1 MHIHRPRI
9 AHQLSILSALLL
21 ASPAFSVTD
30 ISSRPLITNQVSVKP
45 NLMFILDNSGS
56 MAEEFIPN
64 AIGNA
69 NAFGFYSPQC
79 NGAAYNPSTT
89 YPLPVTPDGRDYPSA
104 SLNAAWEDGFNPTF
118 ATSLYPVATA
128 VNSVVPAAG
137 SQVSVVVTNWPSGWF
152 APPAPFTTNDRVAL
166 RRSGNTSQW
175 ISATV
180 ASVSGSGETRTV
192 VLNLGFSSI
201 HEGSHTDWRIG
212 RLTVNNLTGS
222 GFQFNKIHRY
232 KGSQPAMSWTYNSS
246 GSLITTTFTTEC
258 RATGSSSSVFD
269 VVLVSSF
276 SDSQKQNYANWYSY
290 YRTRIAMMRSSAG
303 RALANLDTSYRVG
316 FSTLNRPTSG
326 TPDFNNLVTDTT
338 HLFTNIRDFDATQRL
353 TFYSNLYGT
362 TIDGGTPLRLAL
374 AKAGRYYA
382 NDISGQT
389 DPVQHAC
396 QRNYTLLTSDGY
408 WNDSDYTPARPTVL
422 GGGSIGNQD
431 GDISDTTWTPR
442 PVYDGSSD
450 FSQVEERKRYV
461 TQGTCTE
468 NRRTRT
474 LYQIITE
481 RRTVTSATV
490 GSSLQTSALDW
501 SPISTTLDCG
511 SVPSPNPSATTV
523 ISRTGGGQSNTL
535 ADVAAY
541 YYKTD
546 LRPNLSNSVFTSPAD
561 PASHQHM
568 TTYTLGLGLSGA
580 LKYAPNYLDQTSSDY
595 ADIKNG
601 TRNWPPPPI
610 DRNDNPA
617 KVDDLWHAAVNGR
630 GRYFSASDPQ
640 ALTDSLSS
648 ALSDINAREGVGA
661 AAASSTLR
669 PVLGTDQIF
678 LGSYRTRFWD
688 GELEARTITR
698 LANGQLS
705 AGPDNKVWSAS
716 AQLNAT
722 PFASRNI
729 FYLRR
734 QATTTGVTNSLAA
747 FTWANIN
754 SDADAST
761 LLNHFNRF
769 CEQSTIPSQC
779 PALTTEQKTAA
790 KGENLLNFLRG
801 DRSREGSLY
810 RSRESVLGDI
820 VDASPVF
827 VGPPPFNYTAQDYSS
842 YKTAKANRC
851 PMVYVAANDGMLHAF
866 SAKTNRSE
874 YSSCPAAGS
883 EAWAY
888 VPRAMMSNMYLL
900 ADRDYANNHRFYV
913 NGTPVVGDIGETSQ
927 SQDGTATTTWKTIL
941 VGGFGAGGRGYYAL
955 DITTPESPTALWEF
969 TDADMGL
976 SYGNPIITQIADGE
990 GETTWVVAFT
1000 SGLNN
1005 SGNGFLYILNAQTGA
1020 LMHKVPTLV
1029 NGRAVGTASSP
1040 SGLNKLNAWVESP
1053 TYNLALRFYAGDMR
1067 GNLWRFDANNLTAP
1081 APNAADTRAVRLANL
1096 AVSGVAQPIT
1106 IRPELAQV
1114 NYGGYQHPVVLV
1126 GTGRYL
1132 GISDVE
1138 SEARQSIYA
1147 IKDPLTST
1155 GWGSVRPNL
1164 VEQTLSAYNDSAN
1177 VRTLTK
1183 RQVDWN
1189 SSTVAGWY
1197 IDLPDDGERVVT
1209 NMGLAFTTLTVASLV
1224 PKADVCSGD
1233 GYSWLYNLDIG
1244 TGSYVNEGPVA
1255 GEKSDQ
1261 AVMGISIVQVV
1272 DGDRN
1277 ETVGLNTKSTGETS
1291 FNRLPDGIGGSA
1303 GLRRTSWR
1311 ELLPPGQ

>member
-1 MHIHRPRI
+1 MPIHRIRLTF
-9 AHQLSILSALLL
+9 QLSALSALLL
-21 ASPAFSVTD
+21 AGPASSVTD
-30 ISSRPLITNQVSVKP
+30 ISNRPLITNQVSVKP

-56 MAEEFIPN
+56 MAWEFIPN
-64 AIGNA
+64 AISSA
-69 NAFGFYSPQC
+69 NAVGFYSPQC

-89 YPLPVTPDGRDYPSA
+89 YPLPVTPDGREYPSA
-104 SLNAAWEDGFNPTF
+104 SLSAAWEDGFNPEF
-118 ATSLYPVATA
+118 ATSLYPVSTA
-128 VNSVVPAAG
+128 VNSVVPATG
-137 SQVSVVVTNWPSGWF
+137 SQVSVVVNDWPSGWL
-152 APPAPFTTNDRVAL
+152 APPAPFAANDRVAL
-166 RRSGNTSQW
+166 RRSGNSSQW

-180 ASVSGSGETRTV
+180 ASISGSGTTRTV
-192 VLNLGFSSI
+192 VLNLVFSSL
-201 HEGSHTDWRIG
+201 HTGSHTDWQIG

-246 GSLITTTFTTEC
+246 GDLISTTFTTEC
-258 RATGSSSSVFD
+258 LATSSSSVFD

-276 SDSQKQNYANWYSY
+276 SNSQKQNYANWYSY

-303 RALANLDTSYRVG
+303 RAMSNLDTSYRVG
-316 FSTLNRPTSG
+316 FSTLNRPSG
-326 TPDFNNLVTDTT
+326 DNTTFNNLVTDTARV
-338 HLFTNIRDFDATQRL
+338 FTNIRDFDATQRL

-362 TIDGGTPLRLAL
+362 TIAGGTPLRRAL
-374 AKAGRYYA
+374 VKAGRYYA

-431 GDISDTTWTPR
+431 GDVSDATWTPR
-442 PVYDGSSD
+442 PVYDGSGDSAR
-450 FSQVEERKRYV
+450 VEQRLRYV
-461 TQGTCTE
+461 NLGTCVVS
-468 NRRTRT
+468 RQTRT
-474 LYQIITE
+474 LFQAITE
-481 RRTVTSATV
+481 RRSVTTQAVDNQSQTVESPWVTTAE
-490 GSSLQTSALDW
+490 QTN
-501 SPISTTLDCG
+501 CG
-511 SVPSPNPSATTV
+511 TIPSPNPSSTTV
-523 ISRTGGGQSNTL
+523 LSSTTHGQSNTL
-535 ADVAAY
+535 ADIAAY

-568 TTYTLGLGLSGA
+568 TTYTLGLGLSGV
-580 LKYAPNYLDQTSSDY
+580 LQYDPNYLDQTTGDFVSL
-595 ADIKNG
+595 KNG
-601 TRNWPPPPI
+601 TINWPTMNFNVESSPG
-610 DRNDNPA
+610 

-698 LANGQLS
+698 LSNGQLS
-705 AGPDNKVWSAS
+705 AGPNNKVWSAS

-754 SDADAST
+754 SDADASA

-769 CEQSTIPSQC
+769 CEQGTIPSQC
-779 PALTTEQKTAA
+779 PTLTTEQKTAA

-810 RSRESVLGDI
+810 RTRESVLGDI

-866 SAKTNRSE
+866 SAKTNRAE

-913 NGTPVVGDIGETSQ
+913 NSTPVVGDIGETTQ
-927 SQDGTATTTWKTIL
+927 SQDGTETTTWKTIL

-955 DITTPESPTALWEF
+955 DITTPQSPAALWEF

-990 GETTWVVAFT
+990 GNPTWVVAFT

-1005 SGNGFLYILNAQTGA
+1005 SGNGFLYVVNARTGA
-1020 LMHKVPTLV
+1020 LMHKVPTLI
-1029 NGRAVGTASSP
+1029 NGGAVGTASSP

-1053 TYNLALRFYAGDMR
+1053 TFNLTRRFYAGDMR
-1067 GNLWRFDANNLTAP
+1067 GNLWRFDASNLAAP
-1081 APNAADTRAVRLANL
+1081 AANTPDTRAVRLANL

-1138 SEARQSIYA
+1138 TDALQSIYA

-1155 GWGSVRPNL
+1155 GWGNVRPNL
-1164 VEQTLSAYNDSAN
+1164 IEQTLSAYNDSAN

-1291 FNRLPDGIGGSA
+1291 FNRLPDGVGGSA

>member
-1 MHIHRPRI
+1 MITQRARHLCQWT
-9 AHQLSILSALLL
+9 ALSLLMSSPVL
-21 ASPAFSVTD
+21 AVTD
-30 ISSRPLITNQVSVKP
+30 ISNRPLITNQVSVKP

-56 MAEEFIPN
+56 MN
-64 AIGNA
+64 
-69 NAFGFYSPQC
+69 FGYVPEAMGSSGQYGFRSNQC
-79 NGAAYNPSTT
+79 NGAAYNPATT
-89 YPLPVTPDGRDYPSA
+89 YPLPVTPDGRDYPAMSHT
-104 SLNAAWEDGFNPTF
+104 AAWWDGFNPLFNNDT
-118 ATSLYPVATA
+118 TYNVSTT
-128 VNSVVPAAG
+128 VNSVVAAG
-137 SQVSVVVTNWPSGWF
+137 GAQITVTVTGWPST
-152 APPAPFTTNDRVAL
+152 APFSKNDSIAL
-166 RRSGNTSQW
+166 RRDGNRSQW
-175 ISATV
+175 ITGTV
-180 ASVSGSGETRTV
+180 TQISGSGSTRNVT
-192 VLNLGFSSI
+192 LNLGFSSI
-201 HEGSHTDWRIG
+201 HDGSHSDWRIG
-212 RLTVNNLTGS
+212 RLVTYNLTS
-222 GFQFNKIHRY
+222 STDTSPRADYYYRY
-232 KGSQPAMSWTYNSS
+232 KGSQPAMSWTYLSN
-246 GSLITTTFTTEC
+246 GSVD
-258 RATGSSSSVFD
+258 TGSTFVSECTSSHGYAPGMNVFD
-269 VVLVSSF
+269 QVMVSGLST
-276 SDSQKQNYANWYSY
+276 SQQQNYANWYSY
-290 YRTRIAMMRSSAG
+290 YRNRILMMRSSAG
-303 RALANLDTSYRVG
+303 RALAGLDSSYRVG
-316 FSTLNRPTSG
+316 FNSLNNGSN
-326 TPDFNNLVTDTT
+326 FNTTVTDTLG
-338 HLFTNIRDFDATQRL
+338 LFSDIRDFDASQRV
-353 TFYSNLYGT
+353 TFYSNLYGSN
-362 TIDGGTPLRLAL
+362 IQGGTPLRRAL
-374 AKAGRYYA
+374 NKIGQYYA
-382 NDISGQT
+382 NGITGQS

-408 WNDSDYTPARPTVL
+408 WNDSTTTPQRPSTL
-422 GGGSIGNQD
+422 GGGNIGNQD

-442 PVYDGSSD
+442 PVYDGTSDSSR
-450 FSQVEERKRYV
+450 VERRNRYV
-461 TQGTCTE
+461 VTGSCFFGFS
-468 NRRTRT
+468 TR
-474 LYQIITE
+474 YQSITE
-481 RRTVTSATV
+481 QRTVTSTTSGTAV
-490 GSSLQTSALDW
+490 QTSASAW
-501 SPISTTLDCG
+501 STVSTTLECG
-511 SVPSPNPSATTV
+511 SVPNPNPSAATV
-523 ISRTGGGQSNTL
+523 ISTTGGGQSNTL
-535 ADVAAY
+535 ADIAAY

-546 LRPNLSNSVFTSPAD
+546 LRPSLSNSVFTSSSD

-568 TTYTLGLGLSGA
+568 TTYTLGLGLSGF
-580 LKYAPNYLDQTSSDY
+580 LRYDRNYLDQTTGDY

-601 TRNWPPPPI
+601 TRNWPVPPI
-610 DRNDNPA
+610 DQSDNPA
-617 KVDDLWHAAVNGR
+617 KVDDLWHAAVAGR

-640 ALTDSLSS
+640 VLTDSLSA

-698 LANGQLS
+698 LANGNLS

-722 PFASRNI
+722 PHTSRNI

-734 QATTTGVTNSLAA
+734 QTTTTGITTSLAA
-747 FTWANIN
+747 FNWANIN
-754 SDADAST
+754 SDTDAT
-761 LLNHFNRF
+761 ALLNHFNRF
-769 CEQSTIPSQC
+769 CEQGTVPTQC
-779 PALTTEQKTAA
+779 AALTPEQKTAA
-790 KGENLLNFLRG
+790 KGENLVNFLRG

-827 VGPPPFNYTAQDYSS
+827 VGPPPFNYTGQDYPS
-842 YKTAKANRC
+842 YKSAQTNRC

-866 SAKTNRSE
+866 SAKTDRTQ

-888 VPRAMMSNMYLL
+888 VPRAVMSHMYML

-913 NGTPVVGDIGETSQ
+913 NATPVVGDIGQTVEGEGDTETTS
-927 SQDGTATTTWKTIL
+927 WKTIL

-955 DITTPESPTALWEF
+955 DVTNPASPTALWEF
-969 TDADMGL
+969 SDSDMGL
-976 SYGNPIITQIADGE
+976 SYGNPVITQIADAD

-1005 SGNGFLYILNAQTGA
+1005 SGNGFLYILNAHTGA
-1020 LMHKVPTLV
+1020 VMYKVPTLV
-1029 NGRAVGTASSP
+1029 NGGAAGTASSP

-1067 GNLWRFDANNLTAP
+1067 GNLWRFDSNNLTAP

-1138 SEARQSIYA
+1138 TDALQSIYA

-1155 GWGSVRPNL
+1155 GWGNVRPNL
-1164 VEQTLSAYNDSAN
+1164 IEQTLSAYNDSAN

-1291 FNRLPDGIGGSA
+1291 FNRLPDGVGGSA